1 MKSAMDANEVAAY
14 LKSHPEFFE
23 HYADL
28 LAQVLI
34 PNPHGGNAISITERQ
49 LGTLRDRTKK
59 LEAKLSELIRF
70 GEENDAIA
78 EKLQRLTVALI
89 EADSLTAVLTAIYS
103 SLGEDFAVPHVELR
117 LWRLKAPAGEEERE
131 EFAPLDDAS
140 FALANNLRKPY
151 CGPGNGFESWL
162 GDRVR
167 SLALVPLFR
176 GHEAIGVLALG
187 SEETQRFYPGMET
200 LFLARLGD
208 MAAAALARTLE

>member
-59 LEAKLSELIRF
+59 LESKLAELIRF

-78 EKLQRLTVALI
+78 EKLHRLTVALV
-89 EADSLTAVLTAIYS
+89 EADSLTAVLTAVYS
-103 SLGEDFAVPHVELR
+103 SLGDDFAVPHVALR
-117 LWRLKAPAGEEERE
+117 LWGVRAPAGEEERE
-131 EFAPLDDAS
+131 EFEPLDEAS
-140 FALANNLRKPY
+140 FAQAAKLRKPY
-151 CGPGNGFESWL
+151 CGPGGGFKSWL
-162 GDRVR
+162 GERVR
-167 SLALVPLFR
+167 SLALVPISR
-176 GHEAIGVLALG
+176 GQETIGVLALG
-187 SEETQRFYPGMET
+187 SEEAQRFYSGMET

-208 MAAAALARTLE
+208 MAAAAILRSL

>member
-1 MKSAMDANEVAAY
+1 MKSAMDANAVAAY
-14 LKSHPEFFE
+14 LKIHPEFFE

-49 LGTLRDRTKK
+49 IGTLRDRARK
-59 LEAKLSELIRF
+59 LEAKLAELIRF

-78 EKLQRLTVALI
+78 EKLHRLTVALLG
-89 EADSLTAVLTAIYS
+89 ADSFPAVLAALYA

-117 LWRLKAPAGEEERE
+117 FWGLEAPPGEAVRE
-131 EFAPLDDAS
+131 EFQPLDEAV
-140 FALANNLRKPY
+140 FALVGKLSQPH
-151 CGPGNGFESWL
+151 CGPSVGFESWL
-162 GDRVR
+162 GQSVR
-167 SLALVPLFR
+167 SLALVPLIR
-176 GHEAIGVLALG
+176 GQQTIGMLALG

-208 MAAAALARTLE
+208 LAGAAITRTL